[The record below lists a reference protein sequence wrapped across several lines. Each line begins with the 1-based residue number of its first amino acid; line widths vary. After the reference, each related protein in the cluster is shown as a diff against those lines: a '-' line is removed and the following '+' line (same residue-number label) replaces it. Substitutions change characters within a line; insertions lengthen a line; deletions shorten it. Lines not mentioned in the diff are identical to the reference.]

1 MFYNM
6 SYPCQRAIRVRLMG
20 KDNVYFGPTGLIMQM
35 KSPIAPG
42 INHAINS
49 MVQGGIVNQLF
60 KKDLTAT

>member
-1 MFYNM
+1 
-6 SYPCQRAIRVRLMG
+6 MG

-42 INHAINS
+42 INRAINS